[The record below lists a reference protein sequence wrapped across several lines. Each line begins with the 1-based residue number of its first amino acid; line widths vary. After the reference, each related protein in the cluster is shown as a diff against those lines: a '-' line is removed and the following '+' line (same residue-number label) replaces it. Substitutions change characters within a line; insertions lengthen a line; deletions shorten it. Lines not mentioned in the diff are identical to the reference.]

1 MRRLGEL
8 KRADPE
14 LYEYLEE
21 GYAERIRRLWRRE
34 G

>member
-8 KRADPE
+8 KRTDPE
-14 LYEYLEE
+14 LYEFLEE
-21 GYAERIRRLWRRE
+21 GYAERIRTLWWRE